1 MIIEIEGNPE
11 PQARMKFTRIGGFGR
26 AYDPKAKQKDQIRN
40 ILRSKAALQVYEYPK
55 ISFIFFMPI
64 PSGISKKKLVEM
76 KGERIK
82 HVKRPD
88 CDNLLKLYLDCMDG
102 IVFER
107 DEHVS
112 LGLCVKLYS
121 PRPRTLI
128 SIRETKPFLE
138 EWEFHQAFV
147 EECDKLEPSLSLCQC
162 ESYNRFP
169 LILSQCD
176 HMKGLDCKVQPS
188 IE

>member
-1 MIIEIEGNPE
+1 MIIEIEGDPE

-40 ILRSKAALQVYEYPK
+40 LLRCKADLHHYEFPK
-55 ISFIFFMPI
+55 ISFLFFMPI
-64 PSGISKKKLVEM
+64 PSGTSKRKLIEM
-76 KGERIK
+76 QGERVK

-88 CDNLLKLYLDCMDG
+88 VDNLVKLYLDCMDG

-121 PRPRTLI
+121 PKPRTLI
-128 SIRETKPFLE
+128 SIHESRPILSELE
-138 EWEFHQAFV
+138 YRQAIG
-147 EECDKLEPSLSLCQC
+147 EECDRSAHSLSVFQC
-162 ESYNRFP
+162 ESY
-169 LILSQCD
+169 
-176 HMKGLDCKVQPS
+176 VQPPLMIS
-188 IE
+188 QSEDMNTLRCKDQPST